1 MNELEVLRKQV
12 QQLRKIN
19 DKQAATIQKY
29 RREISEVKQ
38 ETQNKSQWVEL
49 YEKDI

>member
-1 MNELEVLRKQV
+1 MNELEILRKQV
-12 QQLRKIN
+12 KQLRKIN
-19 DKQAATIQKY
+19 EKQAETIQRY
-29 RREISEVKQ
+29 IREILEVKQ